1 MFILK
6 RRLAFL
12 LVSVLAIAPT
22 VSAEPKDLQQL
33 FLSALDTNPT
43 LRIARYNVEIGKAQQ
58 SQASGQ
64 MLPQI
69 SMSAS
74 FSDNEQEFIDSQQP
88 VTEFDGEKYAIQLRQ
103 VLFDWQVFANRKKA
117 SFIVDQR
124 RADYYEQLSAILLET
139 AGRYFLVLA
148 AEDKLALVKAE
159 REATDQQLKQSEA
172 HYKRKLIRVTDLYEN
187 RARAASIK
195 TNEIDAE
202 HELAIAREALWE
214 ISGEEI
220 GELKGLSDGVKFP
233 VIQDGIE
240 VWVDRALGSNHQLRS
255 RQSAVDAALQ
265 AVSERRGS
273 YYPKVSFVASRQK
286 SDLGYE
292 NTPSERRLITY
303 FGVDITIPIFS
314 GGSTSARTRE
324 AHHLAGIAKSE
335 FDLTRRDVV
344 KQTRAAYLSANS
356 SLDRIDAGLY
366 AVASAEESALA
377 MDKGFKVGAVTTT
390 DVLNSI
396 QQNFSAKRDLQQAKY
411 DYIKY
416 KLSLERTA
424 GSLDINDIEQI
435 NSWLV
440 APLTP

>member
-6 RRLAFL
+6 QRVAFL
-12 LVSVLAIAPT
+12 LVSALAIVPNIA
-22 VSAEPKDLQQL
+22 AEPQDLQQL
-33 FLSALDTNPT
+33 FLSALETNPT
-43 LRIARYNVEIGKAQQ
+43 LNIARYNVEIGKAQK
-58 SQASGQ
+58 SQATGKL
-64 MLPQI
+64 LPQI

-74 FSDNEQEFIDSQQP
+74 YSDNEQEYLDSEQEI
-88 VTEFDGEKYAIQLRQ
+88 TKFDGEKYALQFRQ
-103 VLFDWQVFANRKKA
+103 VLFDWQAFASRKKA
-117 SFIVDQR
+117 SFVVDQR
-124 RADYYEQLSAILLET
+124 RADYYEQLGILLLET
-139 AGRYFLVLA
+139 ANRYFLVLA

-172 HYKRKLIRVTDLYEN
+172 HYQRKLIRVTDLYEN
-187 RARAASIK
+187 RARAAAIK
-195 TNEIDAE
+195 TNEIEAS

-220 GELKGLSDGVKFP
+220 GELKGLSETVQFP
-233 VIQDGIE
+233 AIKEGIE
-240 VWVDRALGSNHQLRS
+240 VWVDRALGSNNQLRS
-255 RQSAVDAALQ
+255 RQSAVDAALEGI
-265 AVSERRGS
+265 AERRGS
-273 YYPKVSFVASRQK
+273 HYPTVNFVASRQK

-292 NTPSERRLITY
+292 NTQQPRRLITY
-303 FGVDITIPIFS
+303 FGVDINIPIFS

-324 AHHLAGIAKSE
+324 AYHLAGIAKSE
-335 FDLTRRDVV
+335 FDQTRRDVV

-366 AVASAEESALA
+366 AVAATKESALA

-396 QQNFSAKRDLQQAKY
+396 HQNFSAKRDLQQAKY
-411 DYIKY
+411 DYIQH
-416 KLSLERTA
+416 KLNLEKSA

>member
-12 LVSVLAIAPT
+12 LASVLAIAPSI
-22 VSAEPKDLQQL
+22 SAEPKDLQRL
-33 FLSALDTNPT
+33 FLSALETNPS
-43 LRIARYNVEIGKAQQ
+43 LQIARYNVEIGKEQK
-58 SQASGQ
+58 SQATGQ
-64 MLPQI
+64 LLPQI

-74 FSDNEQEFIDSQQP
+74 FSDNELDVIDSAAAD
-88 VTEFDGEKYAIQLRQ
+88 TEYDGEKYALQLRQ
-103 VLFDWQVFANRKKA
+103 VLFDWEVFANRKKA
-117 SFIVDQR
+117 SFVVDQL
-124 RADYYEQLSAILLET
+124 RADYYEQLSATLLET
-139 AGRYFLVLA
+139 ADRYFLVLA

-159 REATDQQLKQSEA
+159 REATDQQLRQSEA

-187 RARAASIK
+187 RARAATIK
-195 TNEIDAE
+195 TNEIDAH
-202 HELAIAREALWE
+202 HELAIAQEALWE

-220 GELKGLSDGVKFP
+220 GELKGLSDGVQFP
-233 VIQDGIE
+233 VIQEGIE

-255 RQSAVDAALQ
+255 RQLAVDAALQ
-265 AVSERRGS
+265 AVSARRGS
-273 YYPKVSFVASRQK
+273 HYPTVSFVASRQK

-292 NTPSERRLITY
+292 NTQQDRRLITY
-303 FGVDITIPIFS
+303 FGVDITIPLFS

-366 AVASAEESALA
+366 AVAAAEESAMA

-390 DVLNSI
+390 DVLNAIRQS
-396 QQNFSAKRDLQQAKY
+396 FSAKRDLQQAKY
-411 DYIKY
+411 NYIKH
-416 KLSLERTA
+416 KLSLEKTA
-424 GSLDINDIEQI
+424 GSLDMNDIEQI

-440 APLTP
+440 APSTP